1 MGWGVA
7 PICKGPGP
15 AAAVS
20 ALCLL
25 TCASPPCSPPRGQ
38 PLPVFTEPTHGL
50 GERGSPPWV
59 ESHTHHF
66 LMCHQPQW
74 AHSAARAD
82 PGAWSPAWSRPGQK
96 EDDSPVSSTSQ
107 RPGNSKA
114 PEAIWASVRTLSKY
128 EEEETCLQK
137 AYQPRSR
144 TIKIT
149 GEMEPQGEV

>member
-1 MGWGVA
+1 MA

-20 ALCLL
+20 GLCLL

-128 EEEETCLQK
+128 AGNWQTSPPTGGLPQVSNLSH
-137 AYQPRSR
+137 QP
-144 TIKIT
+144 ILILCIT
-149 GEMEPQGEV
+149 RK

>member
-1 MGWGVA
+1 MA

-15 AAAVS
+15 AAAIS
-20 ALCLL
+20 GLCLL

-38 PLPVFTEPTHGL
+38 PLPVFTEPTHSL
-50 GERGSPPWV
+50 GERGSPPWL

-66 LMCHQPQW
+66 LCATSLSGPTVQP
-74 AHSAARAD
+74 RGD
-82 PGAWSPAWSRPGQK
+82 PGAWSPAWSQPGQR

-107 RPGNSKA
+107 GSGCLKA

-137 AYQPRSR
+137 VYQP
-144 TIKIT
+144 
-149 GEMEPQGEV
+149 

>member
-1 MGWGVA
+1 MGVGDLQVTRA
-7 PICKGPGP
+7 SSCCLR
-15 AAAVS
+15 S
-20 ALCLL
+20 LSSDLCVP
-25 TCASPPCSPPRGQ
+25 SCSPPRGQ